1 MQWSK
6 MKEQIESR
14 LCESLR
20 GRVVYNSTRYRGSHD
35 KVGRSWITFDNEIIH
50 DFCTVKLRYEFNIAA
65 DRIREESDSHDW
77 RNPEQKDG
85 YYEAYKIADEEME
98 RQGYI
103 ISLNSIKQ
111 LKNI

>member
-1 MQWSK
+1 

-35 KVGRSWITFDNEIIH
+35 KAGRSWITFDNEIIH

-65 DRIREESDSHDW
+65 DRIREDLILMIGEIQNKRMGIMKRTKLQMKKW
-77 RNPEQKDG
+77 KDK
-85 YYEAYKIADEEME
+85 E
-98 RQGYI
+98 YI